1 MDSCDG
7 AVVIA
12 ESEDSSKRSKR
23 KKQLT
28 PFELSE
34 IIVEQG
40 IKSRTELLAF
50 ANMQK
55 MEGKHDIAEFVVNR
69 EPRVVSEILH
79 TAWEMKTAQ
88 DKLDRSKKTRIEI
101 LEEASQ
107 GECVP
112 GCEGEWYSCALEVLE
127 QNGVC
132 KETFTSSVKD
142 LLEKGR
148 RKFRNMICGPANSA
162 KTFLLNPLTSV
173 YNTFCN
179 PACTSFALVGAEE
192 AECSFLNDFRW

>member
-1 MDSCDG
+1 VDSCDG
-7 AVVIA
+7 AAVIA

-34 IIVEQG
+34 IIVEKG

-69 EPRVVSEILH
+69 EPRIFSEILH

-88 DKLDRSKKTRIEI
+88 DKLDRSKKIHKENAFLVVRE
-101 LEEASQ
+101 
-107 GECVP
+107 
-112 GCEGEWYSCALEVLE
+112 
-127 QNGVC
+127 NGIPVHL
-132 KETFTSSVKD
+132 K
-142 LLEKGR
+142 
-148 RKFRNMICGPANSA
+148 
-162 KTFLLNPLTSV
+162 
-173 YNTFCN
+173 Y
-179 PACTSFALVGAEE
+179 
-192 AECSFLNDFRW
+192 